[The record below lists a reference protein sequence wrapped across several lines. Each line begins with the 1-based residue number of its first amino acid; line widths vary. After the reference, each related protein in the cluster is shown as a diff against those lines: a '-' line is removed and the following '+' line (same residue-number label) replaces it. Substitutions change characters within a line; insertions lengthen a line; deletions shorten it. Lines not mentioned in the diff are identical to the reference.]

1 MRPTFFPLL
10 AAVVAVAGCDPA
22 ENVEVLPLPALER
35 PTREARLGIPE
46 VAGSWRFAGWE
57 IIRGDTT
64 ALERT
69 FPSFGELRLDTQRLD
84 SIAGTFDLA
93 GGRRGVMG
101 EVRRDGNISLVTYGA
116 GDLGSFIAGR
126 FASDTLWLELTS
138 VLPAEEWPRDARAAF
153 VRTPVQEPITW
164 LRGARPGAT
173 PPAVDSTLLVDSL
186 GRPLIP
192 GAAVP
197 GAAVPGGP
205 TVSPGG
211 QVQPPVGRPSGVQPA
226 QPARPQPAGVQP
238 AQPARPQPAGVQ
250 QPTVTQPRPAAPSTT
265 PSPRP
270 AAPPAAPPA
279 ARPSPPPAPAPAPA
293 PAPPPAPE
301 PEPQDDSAPPLLGD
315 PVL

>member
-1 MRPTFFPLL
+1 VRPIFLPLL
-10 AAVVAVAGCDPA
+10 AVLSAVAGCDPA

-35 PTREARLGIPE
+35 PSREARLGIPE

-116 GDLGSFIAGR
+116 GELGSFIAGR
-126 FASDTLWLELTS
+126 FASDTLWLELAS
-138 VLPAEEWPRDARAAF
+138 VLAPEEWPSDARAAF

-164 LRGARPGAT
+164 LRGAGPGTAP
-173 PPAVDSTLLVDSL
+173 PPADSSMMVDSL
-186 GRPLIP
+186 GRPISPATTAPSGALP
-192 GAAVP
+192 GAQP
-197 GAAVPGGP
+197 GLR
-205 TVSPGG
+205 PGG
-211 QVQPPVGRPSGVQPA
+211 QAQPPAATPSGQQPSRPQPSGVQ
-226 QPARPQPAGVQP
+226 QPAITQP
-238 AQPARPQPAGVQ
+238 
-250 QPTVTQPRPAAPSTT
+250 QPRPTAPSTP

-279 ARPSPPPAPAPAPA
+279 ARPSPPPAPAPAP
-293 PAPPPAPE
+293 PPAPE
-301 PEPQDDSAPPLLGD
+301 PEPQDDAGPPLLGD